1 MTGSAKKLLATA
13 FVLLAAMAFFMLR
26 KDGGAASQS
35 VEKATK
41 KQAVTVSTL
50 TLASSPLDQ
59 VAYATGTLLANEE
72 LDLRSEIA
80 GRITRINFK
89 EGSPVRQGQ
98 LLVKLNDADLKAT
111 LKRLELQQALAKRE
125 QERARTLLDQKLI
138 SLEEYDAKRNAFELT
153 EADIEKT
160 RSDIAKTELYAPFNG
175 VVGLR
180 AVSSGSTIAPTT
192 SIARIEQIDP
202 IKIEFSVPE
211 KYAKTM
217 KPGSAVRFHVTGS
230 DKQYDGTVY
239 AIEPRIDPATRT
251 LKVRA
256 TAPNHNGALTP
267 GAFAKVEI
275 SLAKIA
281 DALTVPSA
289 AIVPRIDGQSVFI
302 LQNGKAVSRV
312 VTTGIRTDSTVQIVS
327 GIGVGDTIVTTGV
340 MQLRAGMPIK
350 ALNDQTSQGAR

>member
-1 MTGSAKKLLATA
+1 L
-13 FVLLAAMAFFMLR
+13 
-26 KDGGAASQS
+26 
-35 VEKATK
+35 E
-41 KQAVTVSTL
+41 
-50 TLASSPLDQ
+50 SSPLEQ
-59 VAYATGTLLANEE
+59 IAYATGTLLANEE

-80 GRITRINFK
+80 GRITKINFR
-89 EGSPVRQGQ
+89 EGSPVHQGQ

-125 QERARTLLDQKLI
+125 EERAKSLLDQKLI

-153 EADIEKT
+153 AADIEKT
-160 RSDIAKTELYAPFNG
+160 RSDIAKTELYAPFSG

-180 AVSSGSTIAPTT
+180 AVSSGSTITPTT

-211 KYAKTM
+211 KYARTLQ
-217 KPGSAVRFHVTGS
+217 PGSGCRFSVTGS
-230 DKQYDGTVY
+230 EREYDGTVY

-256 TAPNHNGALTP
+256 TAPNRDGALTP

-281 DALTVPSA
+281 EALTVPSA
-289 AIVPRIDGQSVFI
+289 AIVPMIDGQSVYI
-302 LQNGKAVSRV
+302 LQNGKAVSKT
-312 VTTGIRTDSTVQIVS
+312 VTTGIRTDSTVQVLS
-327 GIGVGDTIVTTGV
+327 GISAGDTIVTTGV
-340 MQLRAGMPIK
+340 MQLRPGMAIK
-350 ALNDQTSQGAR
+350 AANDNSSERAR